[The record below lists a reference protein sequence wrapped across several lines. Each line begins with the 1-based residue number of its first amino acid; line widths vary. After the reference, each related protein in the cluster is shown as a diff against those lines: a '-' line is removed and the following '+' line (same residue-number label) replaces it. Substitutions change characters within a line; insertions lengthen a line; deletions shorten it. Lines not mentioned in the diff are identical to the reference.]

1 MNAPGMVKPQPSA
14 LHINAPPGTLG
25 IREGMQVESVDGHKV
40 GSVDALQADVVT
52 GEIKGFVVM
61 HGFLFKRDTFI
72 PAGAV
77 LTIRDGKVI
86 LALKKEEAQ
95 LLEKEDSQH

>member
-1 MNAPGMVKPQPSA
+1 MP
-14 LHINAPPGTLG
+14 
-25 IREGMQVESVDGHKV
+25 VESVDEYRV

-52 GEIKGFVVM
+52 GEIKGFVVK